1 MTNLELEFREAT
13 HDDLSSIVAMLA
25 NDPLGSKREEFSTPL
40 LDSYQAA
47 FAAIDQ
53 DPNNELIVV
62 CDNDKVIGV
71 LQMTFI
77 PYMTY
82 RGSWRAIIEG
92 VRVVES
98 HQSKGVGQ
106 QLFEW
111 AIERAKER
119 KCRMLQLTTDKARA
133 DALRFYERLGF
144 KASHEGMKLHFA

>member
-1 MTNLELEFREAT
+1 MNDIELEFREAIAK
-13 HDDLSSIVAMLA
+13 DLPSIIEMLA
-25 NDPLGSKREEFSTPL
+25 NDPLGSKREEFSVPL
-40 LDSYQAA
+40 LESYQLA

-62 CDNDKVIGV
+62 CDTGEVIGV

-77 PYMTY
+77 PYLTY
-82 RGSWRAIIEG
+82 KGSWRALIEG
-92 VRVVES
+92 VRVAES

-106 QLFEW
+106 ELFEW

-144 KASHEGMKLHFA
+144 KASHEGMKLHFE